1 MNRADKVTLQEFAAS
16 HMSCAVCWWPEMD
29 MRRRLEIHHL
39 VQGAGRKHDRRNL
52 LSLCQNCHAVFHSG
66 SKVTGLPDL
75 NKGILLACK
84 RESDPEFFDPQ
95 FLAGL
100 RHKQHLGYEPE
111 PLPPA
116 YEEQRQKNTTGW
128 RHRTP

>member
-1 MNRADKVTLQEFAAS
+1 VNRADRLTLQEFAAEF
-16 HMSCAVCWWPEMD
+16 MSCAVCWWPEMD
-29 MRRRLEIHHL
+29 MRRRMEIHHL

-52 LSLCQNCHAVFHSG
+52 LTLCENCHTVFHSG

-75 NKGILLACK
+75 NKGILLGCK
-84 RESDPEFFDPQ
+84 RECDPDFYDPK
-95 FLAGL
+95 FLASL

-111 PLPPA
+111 PLPA
-116 YEEQRQKNTTGW
+116 VYEEQRQKNTTGW